1 MLFRLPRR
9 LQLRLKQAVGKLLF
23 DLIEPHRKSAALS
36 EVHHTQSLRA
46 DGDRLSPQQL
56 RLLTSYQDDT
66 MDVEARKRYFATSDH
81 TRTMHGIVVPLLKQ
95 LLDGDSS
102 IRSTLNI
109 GCNYAYMDAQLS
121 KAYPQV
127 LFQGV
132 DVNPRLTD
140 LNADLLSANLKL
152 QPGYALD
159 LLEAGGLKADLAYFS
174 STATA
179 IRMGELKRYLRILS
193 TTAKYVVFSEPIWPM
208 PDGQRPIPTAISP
221 ELSLPVHL
229 QRHSD
234 TQAIGYVCYAH
245 NYRALLEEA
254 GFDVFS
260 YRAYRPDFATLD
272 WVLTAGQNR
281 NQRLWAAP
289 SQSGPAA

>member
-1 MLFRLPRR
+1 
-9 LQLRLKQAVGKLLF
+9 LKR
-23 DLIEPHRKSAALS
+23 I
-36 EVHHTQSLRA
+36 
-46 DGDRLSPQQL
+46 
-56 RLLTSYQDDT
+56 
-66 MDVEARKRYFATSDH
+66 
-81 TRTMHGIVVPLLKQ
+81 
-95 LLDGDSS
+95 LDGDTS

-109 GCNYAYMDAQLS
+109 GCNYAYMDGQLAV
-121 KAYPQV
+121 AYPRI

-132 DVNPRLTD
+132 DVNPRLVE
-140 LNADLLSANLKL
+140 LNSDLLFDNLKL

-159 LLEAGGLKADLAYFS
+159 LLESGSLKADLAYFS

-179 IRMGELKRYLRILS
+179 IRMGELKRYLRNLS
-193 TTAKYVVFSEPIWPM
+193 ATAKYAVFSEPFWPT
-208 PDGQRPIPTAISP
+208 PYGQRLIPTAVSP

-272 WVLTAGQNR
+272 WVLVAGQNR
-281 NQRLWAAP
+281 NQRLWDAP
-289 SQSGPAA
+289 SQSGTAA